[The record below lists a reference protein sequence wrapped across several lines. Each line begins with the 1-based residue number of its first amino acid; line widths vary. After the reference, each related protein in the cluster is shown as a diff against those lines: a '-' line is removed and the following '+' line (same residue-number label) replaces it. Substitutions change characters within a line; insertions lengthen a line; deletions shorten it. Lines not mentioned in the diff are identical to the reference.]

1 MCRGDRRINQ
11 LTIANAN
18 GNPAAM
24 LDPICNGIEML
35 RLLGWIL
42 DGRSFKLRLRAE
54 GSQPQ

>member
-18 GNPAAM
+18 GNAAAM

-35 RLLGWIL
+35 RPLG
-42 DGRSFKLRLRAE
+42 
-54 GSQPQ
+54 GSLTADLSN